1 MSLIKSAGAGEQST
15 GFYKLLLDQSLKFD
29 DGDGQYLTRTPA
41 SAGNRKTFTYS
52 SWVKRGKISADNPH
66 WGMSAGTLNNTSNA
80 RTEMLFNPS
89 DNIVIGF
96 NTGSWYEST
105 TDAKFRDTSAWYH
118 FVVTVDMTQS
128 TASDRLKFYV
138 NGELQTFSS
147 YSVPNQNTDLP
158 INNTLLHG
166 IGEYIAGES
175 SASYQ
180 FDGYLAEINFID
192 GTALTADSFGETKDG
207 IWIPKDTSGLTFG
220 TNGFHLTF
228 KDDVVSEGF
237 NTVTYTGNGGNQAIS
252 GIGFQP
258 DFVWVKNRDKSS
270 GTHHVLS
277 DSVRGS
283 TGGYLRKL
291 ASSMTAVETNYSPG
305 YYGSLTSIDGDGFSV
320 GAANSDWQQTN
331 SSGDHFV
338 AWCWEAGTSFS
349 NDASATGVGNVD
361 SEGKTNTAKGFSII
375 KWTYSTSADNLIAHG
390 LGAVP
395 TWILI
400 KSRTTAYNWDVY
412 HSGLSAASKRLILNS
427 TGAEVAGFFD
437 TTPTST
443 VFEYNTSAAT
453 NGDEMIAYCWTDI
466 SGYSKFGSYT
476 GSGSA
481 GKQVTGLGFK
491 PAWLMI
497 KSTTVSGGNWAIW
510 DNTRSVVDPRNDALV
525 ANGEDTEFVDNSSF
539 SVDFLSDGFE
549 LNSNYGDVNQSSATY
564 IYMAFAD
571 TREAA
576 FFKDVTTNGNHW
588 TPVNLDYRDSVPD
601 VPTNNFATLN
611 PLSSYSTIALSE
623 GNLKASESANVGR
636 TAFSSIALQ
645 SGKWYFEAYVQTAGS
660 YVGIGLSDDSYTGS
674 SYTGD
679 SANSYGYL
687 SHTGNKYNN
696 GAAVSYGATF
706 TAGDIVSA
714 AFDVTTGTLTFYKNG
729 ASQGTAFTSISLEQF
744 FTVTS
749 RNGVIIANFGQD
761 SSFAGNH
768 ATANS
773 NADGNGHG
781 SFAYAPPSGYL
792 ALCSQNLPTPD
803 IIDGTENFNTV
814 LYTGDGNST
823 KSISGVGFSPDW
835 VWVKNRASTYD
846 HALMDSVRGAS
857 AAYLSSNNTASESTY
872 GNIYGDFTS
881 FDSDGFSVAEGSDA
895 TYPDA
900 AFNQSSE
907 AYVAWN
913 WLAGTAFS
921 NDASAT
927 GVGTIDS
934 SGQVNATAGFS
945 IIKYT
950 GTGSAGTIAHGLSAA
965 PEFIICKNRSASQ
978 NWLVQGNAIGDTSA
992 GNFLLLE
999 STSAKAA
1006 NNTVNTTLG
1015 STTITLD
1022 TSATYNGSG
1031 NSHIMY
1037 AFHSVEGYSKVGSY
1051 TGNGNADGTFVYTG
1065 FRPAW
1070 VMVKTSS
1077 LGGQYW
1083 NIFDNVRDP
1092 FNDQNTQS
1100 LYPNVSDAEGTGN
1113 IDIDF
1118 LSNGMKMRDS
1128 GNNHNSSGH
1137 TYIFLAFADQPFKFA
1152 NAR

>member
-1 MSLIKSAGAGEQST
+1 MSLIKAAGAGEQST

-66 WGMSAGTLNNTSNA
+66 WGMSAGTLNNSSNI
-80 RTEMLFNPS
+80 RTEMQFNSS

-147 YSVPNQNTDLP
+147 YSVPSQNTDLP
-158 INNTLLHG
+158 INHTLLHG
-166 IGEYIAGES
+166 IGEYIAGAS

-237 NTVTYTGNGGNQAIS
+237 NTVTWTGTGADNSIS
-252 GIGFQP
+252 GIGFSP
-258 DFVWVKNRDKSS
+258 SFVWIKDRTDATAHYLFDVNRGALKDLYSNLTNAEYSAAQTLKSF
-270 GTHHVLS
+270 
-277 DSVRGS
+277 
-283 TGGYLRKL
+283 
-291 ASSMTAVETNYSPG
+291 
-305 YYGSLTSIDGDGFSV
+305 DGDGFTLGNNTGVNGS
-320 GAANSDWQQTN
+320 AD
-331 SSGDHFV
+331 DMV

-525 ANGEDTEFVDNSSF
+525 ANGSDAEFANNSSF

-576 FFKDVTTNGNHW
+576 FFKDVSTNGNNW

-601 VPTNNFATLN
+601 VPTNNFAVGN
-611 PLSSYSTIALSE
+611 PLSSTSNNTFAE
-623 GNLKASESANVGR
+623 GNLQVTGSGVNYYNYLASMGMP
-636 TAFSSIALQ
+636 TG
-645 SGKWYFEAYVQTAGS
+645 GKYYFEVYSNRRDSSYWAVGICKPESFSHTMSVYNTAGS
-660 YVGIGLSDDSYTGS
+660 MALQQGASVYYLNSTIGTTTNRYNSTAYLFSFAIDLDNNIFHFRADGGTWENSGDPSGGS
-674 SYTGD
+674 GGYAIA
-679 SANSYGYL
+679 SAMQGVTL
-687 SHTGNKYNN
+687 IPWFGPN
-696 GAAVSYGATF
+696 GAN
-706 TAGDIVSA
+706 IQI
-714 AFDVTTGTLTFYKNG
+714 L
-729 ASQGTAFTSISLEQF
+729 
-744 FTVTS
+744 
-749 RNGVIIANFGQD
+749 NFGQD

-768 ATANS
+768 ATSNS
-773 NADGNGHG
+773 NADSNGHG
-781 SFAYAPPSGYL
+781 SFAYAPPSGFL
-792 ALCSQNLPTPD
+792 ALCSQNLPD
-803 IIDGTENFNTV
+803 VEIIDGTEYFNTV
-814 LYTGDGNST
+814 LWTGNGAS
-823 KSISGVGFSPDW
+823 SRAISGVGFSPDF
-835 VWVKNRASTYD
+835 VWAKQRGQAIGHVLY
-846 HALMDSVRGAS
+846 DSVRGVGNDKE
-857 AAYLSSNNTASESTY
+857 LSSNSTQAEGGGNSDQY
-872 GNIYGDFTS
+872 GYLSS
-881 FDSDGFSVAEGSDA
+881 FDSDGFTGVDGTGSPN
-895 TYPDA
+895 YY
-900 AFNQSSE
+900 FNENSQTF
-907 AYVAWN
+907 VAWN

-934 SGQVNATAGFS
+934 EGQVNTTAGFS
-945 IIKYT
+945 IVSYT
-950 GTGSAGTIAHGLSAA
+950 GNATSGATIAHGLSSVPQMLIVKRRNAA
-965 PEFIICKNRSASQ
+965 NGWAVYHEALGAGKEVYLNMTQAETSSNFWITSPTSSVFSVSAS
-978 NWLVQGNAIGDTSA
+978 DY
-992 GNFLLLE
+992 
-999 STSAKAA
+999 
-1006 NNTVNTTLG
+1006 VNT
-1015 STTITLD
+1015 
-1022 TSATYNGSG
+1022 A
-1031 NSHIMY
+1031 
-1037 AFHSVEGYSKVGSY
+1037 
-1051 TGNGNADGTFVYTG
+1051 
-1065 FRPAW
+1065 
-1070 VMVKTSS
+1070 
-1077 LGGQYW
+1077 
-1083 NIFDNVRDP
+1083 
-1092 FNDQNTQS
+1092 
-1100 LYPNVSDAEGTGN
+1100 
-1113 IDIDF
+1113 
-1118 LSNGMKMRDS
+1118 
-1128 GNNHNSSGH
+1128 H
-1137 TYIFLAFADQPFKFA
+1137 TYICYACLLYTSPSPRD
-1152 NAR
+1152 